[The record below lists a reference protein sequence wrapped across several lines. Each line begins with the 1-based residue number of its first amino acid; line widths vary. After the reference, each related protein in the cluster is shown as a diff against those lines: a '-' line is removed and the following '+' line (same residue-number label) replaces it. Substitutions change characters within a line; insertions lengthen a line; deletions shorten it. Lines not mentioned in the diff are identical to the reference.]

1 MLGERIISIKAG
13 FQYRPTTKLFIEPQ
27 AGYARIRNEDMN
39 GKHSAINTFN
49 YAINV
54 GYLLNKNFEISARY
68 EDYLRKGHL
77 LLPNI
82 GIRFAYRFKL

>member
-39 GKHSAINTFN
+39 GKHPAINTFN

-54 GYLLNKNFEISARY
+54 GY
-68 EDYLRKGHL
+68 
-77 LLPNI
+77 
-82 GIRFAYRFKL
+82 